1 MSIVYCP
8 LPFAVS
14 LAIPC
19 SRLVYLAVVDYLA
32 LAGGHRLVRA
42 ARDASLVLR
51 LSQLGDEIVLN
62 AAITETRNNIRF
74 RGS

>member
-32 LAGGHRLVRA
+32 LAGGHHRRA